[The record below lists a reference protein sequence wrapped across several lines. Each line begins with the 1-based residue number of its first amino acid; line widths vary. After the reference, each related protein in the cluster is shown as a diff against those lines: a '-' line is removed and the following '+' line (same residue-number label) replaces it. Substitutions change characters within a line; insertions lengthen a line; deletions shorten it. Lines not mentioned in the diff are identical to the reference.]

1 MNLRMNFSKKISFFL
16 ILFSSFALFCF
27 SGENYS
33 LEEALKVLRAI
44 ERIKTESASENKTT
58 LRKIAITESELNS
71 YIAYRIEIE
80 KEEVTKEIR
89 LKLLEKNEIEGKIVI
104 DLRNQEIPKFLKSLM
119 NFYFAGK
126 LEVEGGKIRLNIKK
140 LFLENQPVHPMV
152 LDLII
157 YISAKIEKTE
167 ASSINDWYELP
178 YGIDN
183 IETHPGWVTIFY

>member
-1 MNLRMNFSKKISFFL
+1 MNLRMDFLKRISFFL
-16 ILFSSFALFCF
+16 FLSFSFALFCF
-27 SGENYS
+27 GGENYS
-33 LEEALKVLRAI
+33 LEEALKVLKAI
-44 ERIKTESASENKTT
+44 ERIKAETASKSKST

-71 YIAYRIEIE
+71 YIAYRIETE

-89 LKLLEKNEIEGKIVI
+89 LKLLERNEIEGKIVI
-104 DLRNQEIPKFLKSLM
+104 DLRNQEIPKFLKPLM

-140 LFLENQPVHPMV
+140 LFLENQPIHPMV

-167 ASSINDWYELP
+167 ASSISDWYEFP

-183 IETHPGWVTIFY
+183 IETHPGWVAIFY